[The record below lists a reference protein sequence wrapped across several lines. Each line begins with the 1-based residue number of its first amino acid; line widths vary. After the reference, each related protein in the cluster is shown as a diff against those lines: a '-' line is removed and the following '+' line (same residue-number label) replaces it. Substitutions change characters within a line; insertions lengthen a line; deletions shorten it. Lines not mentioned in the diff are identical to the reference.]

1 MGGVVGLDVG
11 GANTKAVWR
20 IGDERRTVSRPFEVW
35 RDREALAAVLRE
47 VVGAVAPEPVDAVAL
62 TTTAELSDAFRT
74 KREGVEFVLDA
85 AEAALGEG
93 AGLVRD
99 AAEAALDGPPL
110 LVFTTA
116 GELVPLDE
124 ARARAAEVA
133 AANWVA
139 SGLAVAALR
148 PDALMVDVGSTT
160 ADVVPIA
167 AGRVVAA
174 GRTDLERLLAGELV
188 YTGAL
193 RTNLAAIAPRVP
205 VRGGSCPVASE
216 LFAISADV
224 HLILG
229 HLAPGAYTC
238 ATPDGRPATVEF
250 ASERVA
256 RLVCADAE
264 ELAAEEIDAIARF
277 LHAEQV
283 RQIEA
288 AVRRV
293 SGRVGADPPVVPLG
307 AGAFLAREAAERLG
321 RAVADLPWS
330 AAERDAA
337 PAAALAELLSSRAA
351 SVGTAAALA
360 DHLRARTPS
369 TDIGV
374 GREGGRAAG
383 QPSPTQASG
392 TEGHRGP
399 PEGRRRAARQPSPR
413 RPDALALLTVVKIG
427 GGLAREAG
435 DGALRTLC
443 RAIGDAGARHPL
455 LVVPGGA
462 EFADA
467 VREHDGR
474 FALRSATA
482 HRMAI
487 LAMEQ
492 FGSLLSD
499 LIPGAVPCPDLP
511 AAHAAA
517 ARGRTP
523 ILLPAALLAADPLPA
538 SWEVTSD
545 SIAAWVAG
553 AVYAARLV
561 LIKPVAGLYR
571 DWPADGEPVAR
582 LSVGEL
588 AELRAA
594 GRAAGVDT
602 HLPEALRAAGVEAW
616 VLDGREPARLVKL
629 LEQGTTEGTLVT
641 PGGQ

>member
-1 MGGVVGLDVG
+1 MGGVIGLDVG

-20 IGDERRTVSRPFEVW
+20 NGGERRTVTRPFEVW

-47 VVGAVAPEPVDAVAL
+47 VVAGVAPEPVEAVAL

-74 KREGVEFVLDA
+74 KREGVGFVLDA
-85 AEAALGEG
+85 AEAAFGG
-93 AGLVRD
+93 
-99 AAEAALDGPPL
+99 PL
-110 LVFTTA
+110 LLAFTTA
-116 GELVPLDE
+116 GEVVPFPE
-124 ARARAAEVA
+124 ARARANEVA
-133 AANWVA
+133 AANWMA
-139 SGLAVAALR
+139 SALAVAALY
-148 PDALMVDVGSTT
+148 PDALMLDVGSTT

-167 AGRVVAA
+167 AGRVAA
-174 GRTDLERLLAGELV
+174 TGRNDLDRLLAGELV

-216 LFAISADV
+216 LFAISADM

-229 HLAPGAYTC
+229 HLAPGAYSC

-250 ASERVA
+250 ARERVA

-264 ELAAEEIDAIARF
+264 QMASEEIDAIAAF

-283 RQIEA
+283 RQVEA

-293 SGRVGADPPVVPLG
+293 SGRFEGNPPVVPLG

-321 RAVADLPWS
+321 RAVAELPWS

-337 PAAALAELLSSRAA
+337 PAAALAELLAGRAA
-351 SVGTAAALA
+351 SVETG
-360 DHLRARTPS
+360 
-369 TDIGV
+369 
-374 GREGGRAAG
+374 
-383 QPSPTQASG
+383 AS
-392 TEGHRGP
+392 RVVS
-399 PEGRRRAARQPSPR
+399 RAARQPSPKR
-413 RPDALALLTVVKIG
+413 AAALAVLTVVKVG

-462 EFADA
+462 GFADA
-467 VREHDGR
+467 VREHDSR
-474 FALRSATA
+474 FALRAATA

-487 LAMEQ
+487 LAMDQ
-492 FGSLLSD
+492 FGWLLSD
-499 LIPGAVPCPDLP
+499 LIPGAVRCTDLEAAQTA
-511 AAHAAA
+511 AAH
-517 ARGRTP
+517 GGTP
-523 ILLPAALLAADPLPA
+523 ILLPAALLAGDPLPA
-538 SWEVTSD
+538 SWAVTSD

-553 AVYAARLV
+553 AGHAARLA
-561 LIKPVAGLYR
+561 LLKPVAGLYR
-571 DWPADGEPVAR
+571 DWPADGEPLAR

-594 GRAAGVDT
+594 GLAAGVDQ

-616 VLDGREPARLVKL
+616 VLDGREPARLVTL
-629 LEQGTTEGTLVT
+629 LEHGSTDGTLVT
-641 PGGQ
+641 PRAAAP

>member
-1 MGGVVGLDVG
+1 MGGVIGLDVG

-20 IGDERRTVSRPFEVW
+20 NGDERRTVSRPFEVW
-35 RDREALAAVLRE
+35 RDREALAAVLRD

-74 KREGVEFVLDA
+74 KREGVGFVL
-85 AEAALGEG
+85 
-93 AGLVRD
+93 D

-110 LVFTTA
+110 LAFTTA
-116 GELVPLDE
+116 GEVVPLDE

-139 SGLAVAALR
+139 SALGVAALY

-224 HLILG
+224 QLILG

-250 ASERVA
+250 ARERVA

-264 ELAAEEIDAIARF
+264 QLAAEEIDAIARF

-293 SGRVGADPPVVPLG
+293 SRRVGGDPPVVPLG

-321 RAVADLPWS
+321 RAVVELPWS

-337 PAAALAELLSSRAA
+337 PAAALAELAGRAA
-351 SVGTAAALA
+351 SMDTGASRVG
-360 DHLRARTPS
+360 S
-369 TDIGV
+369 
-374 GREGGRAAG
+374 
-383 QPSPTQASG
+383 
-392 TEGHRGP
+392 
-399 PEGRRRAARQPSPR
+399 RAARQPSPR
-413 RPDALALLTVVKIG
+413 PPVALPMLTVVKVG

-443 RAIGDAGARHPL
+443 RAIGDAGAGHPL
-455 LVVPGGA
+455 LVVPGGG

-474 FALRSATA
+474 FALRPATA

-492 FGSLLSD
+492 FGWLLSD
-499 LIPGAVPCPDLP
+499 LVPAGVTCTNLAD
-511 AAHAAA
+511 ARAAA

-523 ILLPAALLAADPLPA
+523 VLLPAALLAGDPLPA

-553 AVYAARLV
+553 AGHAARLV
-561 LIKPVAGLYR
+561 LVKPVAGLYR
-571 DWPADGEPVAR
+571 DWPADGEPLAR
-582 LSVGEL
+582 LSVDEL

-594 GRAAGVDT
+594 GRAAGVDP

-616 VLDGREPARLVKL
+616 VLDGREPARLVTL
-629 LEQGTTEGTLVT
+629 LERGSTEGTVVL
-641 PGGQ
+641 PGRD